1 MRGEPGSA
9 RSGGQDGV
17 PSWSVGPPDKRQDP
31 FIPKR
36 QAMSPSYPTA
46 PQSRRSERHGL
57 GGPWI
62 GRAVVLGTLGL
73 SLGGEDSYWTR
84 MCHALEEI
92 LTHHLISFDP
102 LHNSVRLELPSL
114 LNIRDLQLKKIK

>member
-92 LTHHLISFDP
+92 LTHRES
-102 LHNSVRLELPSL
+102 LEAAFA
-114 LNIRDLQLKKIK
+114 DY